1 MVTAVFNRS
10 DGQLAINNGQTLMN
24 VDIVD
29 KEIPG
34 AYVIATANGD
44 EIRGLE
50 PGSYLVSADLP
61 MAADPGWYAL
71 TVFATGGAKVSG
83 ASVSEQLNASN
94 GYCRPKCACVL
105 TVTSAEDGI
114 WVRTD
119 SNHEAAMRD
128 NGTIAI
134 IRF

>member
-1 MVTAVFNRS
+1 
-10 DGQLAINNGQTLMN
+10 MN

-34 AYVIATANGD
+34 AYVVASDVGD

-71 TVFATGGAKVSG
+71 TVSATGEAKVAG
-83 ASVSEQLNASN
+83 TSVSEQLNGSN
-94 GYCRPKCACVL
+94 GYCRPKCTCFL
-105 TVTSAEDGI
+105 TVTSVEDGI
-114 WVRTD
+114 WLRTD
-119 SNHEAAMRD
+119 SNNEAALRD
-128 NGTIAI
+128 NGSITI
-134 IRF
+134 IRI